1 MKSPH
6 DRSEYQK
13 IDDAPTSEANNAA
26 EQTDV
31 QDVETPA
38 PVKRN
43 KKLSGAYFY
52 VETDEKK
59 LSELAFIRSLLSIIA
74 LLLQMV
80 VLCLPQG
87 SLEYVTNAYP
97 SVSFC
102 YMLAVLVAI
111 GVAIWFMIMN
121 MTRYKFLKRIPVEYA
136 PGNGFGRRAFFG
148 NELYIATNAL
158 ILVFEIMFLCFK
170 YDGVGLAGMFIC
182 ALALGAAVAARQ
194 VTHYALKNSTLI
206 PASEAASD

>member
-1 MKSPH
+1 MKTPH
-6 DRSEYQK
+6 DQSEYQK
-13 IDDAPTSEANNAA
+13 IDDAPDLEADTS
-26 EQTDV
+26 EQTDA
-31 QDVETPA
+31 QATETQAPA
-38 PVKRN
+38 KQK

-52 VETDEKK
+52 VDTDEKK
-59 LSELAFIRSLLSIIA
+59 LAELAFIRSMLTIFA

-87 SLEYVTNAYP
+87 SLEYVTDTYP

-102 YMLAVLVAI
+102 YMIAVLVMI
-111 GVAIWFMIMN
+111 VVAIWFIIMN
-121 MTRYKFLKRIPVEYA
+121 MTRYKNLKRIPVEYA
-136 PGNGFGRRAFFG
+136 PKNGFKKRAFFG

-194 VTHYALKNSTLI
+194 FTHYALKNATLI
-206 PASEAASD
+206 KASEVAND

>member
-6 DRSEYQK
+6 DQSEYQK
-13 IDDAPTSEANNAA
+13 IDDAPDSTP

-31 QDVETPA
+31 QATENQA
-38 PVKRN
+38 PVKRI

-59 LSELAFIRSLLSIIA
+59 LSELAFIRSLLAIIA

-87 SLEYVTNAYP
+87 SLEYVTNTYP

-111 GVAIWFMIMN
+111 VVAIWFIIMN
-121 MTRYKFLKRIPVEYA
+121 MTRYKFSKRIPVEYA
-136 PGNGFGRRAFFG
+136 PKSGFGRRAFFG

-170 YDGVGLAGMFIC
+170 YDGVGLAGMFVC
-182 ALALGAAVAARQ
+182 ALALGAAIAARQ

-206 PASEAASD
+206 SAVEVDSE

>member
-1 MKSPH
+1 MKTPH
-6 DRSEYQK
+6 DQSEYQK
-13 IDDAPTSEANNAA
+13 IDDAPTNETERAA
-26 EQTDV
+26 ETANVTDTE
-31 QDVETPA
+31 QDAPA
-38 PVKRN
+38 KQK

-59 LSELAFIRSLLSIIA
+59 LSELAFIRSLLAIIA

-87 SLEYVTNAYP
+87 SLEYVTNTYP

-102 YMLAVLVAI
+102 YMVAVLVTI
-111 GVAIWFMIMN
+111 GVAIWFIIMN
-121 MTRYKFLKRIPVEYA
+121 MTRYKLLKRVPVEYA
-136 PGNGFGRRAFFG
+136 PKNGFKKRAFFG

-170 YDGVGLAGMFIC
+170 YDGVGLAGMFVC
-182 ALALGAAVAARQ
+182 ALALASAVAARQ

-206 PASEAASD
+206 PPA